1 MLARARNCESEVAM
15 AMVEA
20 IASGVAVDG
29 LRNQFR
35 DLAESVSKGSAVSV
49 DALTSQMTIGGARD
63 GWAKVYAMNEREIRA
78 SMKGRLAEIEAS
90 MPKRRFKV
98 LASKFAPAD
107 TERYFGDLKMESE
120 AVAKRYEA
128 LAESGSAI
136 IVAARAASSGYMG
149 PEESLLVS
157 SVHGFIESLID
168 SAASLSGGFRAI
180 ISTAGAGD
188 IPALA
193 RTHDLMA
200 EGLLDFTIALSFA
213 ERSLPNNIGVSP

>member
-1 MLARARNCESEVAM
+1 MSAKTRNREIDAAKALA
-15 AMVEA
+15 EA
-20 IASGVAVDG
+20 IASGATDG

-49 DALTSQMTIGGARD
+49 DALSTKMSIGGRRE

-78 SMKGRLAEIEAS
+78 SMTGRLAEIEAS

-98 LASKFAPAD
+98 LASKFAPED
-107 TERYFGDLKMESE
+107 PSRYLGDLKRESE
-120 AVAKRYEA
+120 AVAARYER

-136 IVAARAASSGYMG
+136 LGAARAASSGYMG
-149 PEESLLVS
+149 QEDSLLVS
-157 SVHGFIESLID
+157 SVHGFIESLVD
-168 SAASLSGGFRAI
+168 SAASLSGEFRAI
-180 ISTAGAGD
+180 IDSVSAED
-188 IPALA
+188 ISVLA